1 MGFKVQ
7 ITELSNLPALKN
19 TTAVAISDYSGIG
32 TKTTKVVVVQD
43 TNIGTAAYQAAVQA
57 AIEAKASAAE
67 AAATVANTVK
77 KTGDQAMAGNLML
90 PRLIASTGIEVQ
102 DVNGYGMRQVFSG
115 QTGYLQSGKM
125 DKTTTD
131 QSLMLSGW
139 YGTPLSMLRF
149 SMAQGVNPRVVWGSN
164 NYDILHRG
172 NMPTIDD
179 LGAMGSFTVIPDND
193 CNKALKAGT
202 YPIIGA
208 TINGPS
214 GANSGSTLIVSP
226 FNTVTFNQMVIVRS
240 TGVIWTRTSFNGT
253 FSNWEVQYSSNNK
266 DLTAGWGAGL
276 GTMPDAITTTGGVR
290 DFNLARTSGIY
301 MCQNTWLNGIDNTGS
316 ATPVGHTGM
325 LEVRQRTFDNL
336 LTQKYT
342 RIRKDSGA
350 TYDGTDELTRTF
362 NGSIWSPWIES
373 GQFGSTNLYRTG
385 VLRLGTATSTASAY
399 TALARQHYKT
409 DTAVGGV
416 YSVGDMNFR
425 VGVGD
430 YDPHTNGSTIASI
443 HGQVVQTDDP
453 TKPNGR
459 LYLQARDLSN
469 ADARTTLTMDN
480 AIGIRFSH
488 KSKIVDVVSG
498 QVLADEFLQKTAQST
513 ATNSSTRKDYVDG
526 LVADLEAKKANLS
539 YVNSSLV
546 LKADKTYV
554 DAELL
559 KKSDLTY
566 VNTEL
571 GEKAD
576 KTYVDAELLKKADKT
591 YTDTELAKKADIAGQ
606 VFSGNVRVDRGTS
619 TEPQI
624 GVDRSGRRLFLFD
637 NGTSHGLYSS
647 GLGTGNAN
655 TNLITR
661 DTTTGTFSIGGTATE
676 ALTITSSN
684 LSLTGNKIELGG
696 VMRVEGYT
704 TGDSRLSSNRYAF
717 MDGPSGSF
725 LSTGEYYNG
734 TAWVKH
740 TATVPSMRLSL
751 ENESVMIFSN
761 PANANPNTNSRPAA
775 RIYRDGRF
783 GSSNETRRGWA
794 AQGEASFYRERM
806 AVDSGNLIGI
816 TSAQYNY
823 PGQWGGEHYTGS
835 YITPNF
841 DETSYVIGYTNDAGA
856 SIHWLLKPNG
866 VIQFS
871 RSPGANDWITFVAPR
886 MTVSGDVYANSFQ
899 HNSDLRLKSDV
910 KPLDNCLGKLSSIGA
925 YSYIKNGFEGREVG
939 VIAQEVNAVLPD
951 ATNTSKGGG
960 LVDAE
965 GNEIENLTVS
975 VTGVATLTAGAVNE
989 LHEIVKTQ
997 GNLIDTQQ
1005 QTIDLLMAEIAA
1017 IKSKLH

>member
-57 AIEAKASAAE
+57 AIEAKDAAAE
-67 AAATVANTVK
+67 AKAEVANTVK
-77 KTGDQAMAGNLML
+77 KTGDQVMAGSLTL
-90 PRLIASTGIEVQ
+90 PRVIANTGVELQ
-102 DVNGYGMRQVFSG
+102 DANGYGMRQVFSG
-115 QTGYLQSGKM
+115 PTGYLQAGKM
-125 DKTTTD
+125 DRTTTD

-149 SMAQGVNPRVVWGSN
+149 SMAQGINPRVVWGSSS
-164 NYDILHRG
+164 YDILHRG
-172 NMPTIDD
+172 NMPTPTD
-179 LGAMGSFTVIPDND
+179 
-193 CNKALKAGT
+193 
-202 YPIIGA
+202 IGA
-208 TINGPS
+208 VASTDKAIWKYQGAFTDFNACTLPGHYQGGTNLVNGPAGFGIPVSYGHMTVSTS
-214 GANSGSTLIVSP
+214 GLVPSNGVWFTQTYYTH
-226 FNTVTFNQMVIVRS
+226 TVPSRMFIRVVVNGDFTKPWLEFYS
-240 TGVIWTRTSFNGT
+240 TGSKPSAADVGTLTTAEINTELAKKVNLTGDTMTGALTIARASNIALNIDSTNGT
-253 FSNWEVQYSSNNK
+253 EAQIHFKHSGKQSWMFNK
-266 DLTAGWGAGL
+266 DAN
-276 GTMPDAITTTGGVR
+276 R
-290 DFNLARTSGIY
+290 DLNLWRY
-301 MCQNTWLNGIDNTGS
+301 N
-316 ATPVGHTGM
+316 
-325 LEVRQRTFDNL
+325 E
-336 LTQKYT
+336 
-342 RIRKDSGA
+342 
-350 TYDGTDELTRTF
+350 DGTGAFRAIKFF
-362 NGSIWSPWIES
+362 ND
-373 GQFGSTNLYRTG
+373 
-385 VLRLGTATSTASAY
+385 TS
-399 TALARQHYKT
+399 
-409 DTAVGGV
+409 
-416 YSVGDMNFR
+416 
-425 VGVGD
+425 
-430 YDPHTNGSTIASI
+430 
-443 HGQVVQTDDP
+443 
-453 TKPNGR
+453 
-459 LYLQARDLSN
+459 
-469 ADARTTLTMDN
+469 
-480 AIGIRFSH
+480 
-488 KSKIVDVVSG
+488 VVSFEKNPVTNAV
-498 QVLADEFLQKTAQST
+498 QSVLE
-513 ATNSSTRKDYVDG
+513 NSLTRKDYVDA
-526 LVADLEAKKANLS
+526 LVADLENKKANLS

-559 KKSDLTY
+559 
-566 VNTEL
+566 
-571 GEKAD
+571 
-576 KTYVDAELLKKADKT
+576 
-591 YTDTELAKKADIAGQ
+591 KKADIAGQ

-661 DTTTGTFSIGGTATE
+661 DTTTGTLSIGGTVTE
-676 ALTITSSN
+676 SLNIISTN

-704 TGDSRLSSNRYAF
+704 TGDSRLSANRYAF

-740 TATVPSMRLSL
+740 TASVPSMRFSL
-751 ENESVMIFSN
+751 ENESVMLFSS

-783 GSSNETRRGWA
+783 GSSNETRRGWS

-806 AVDSGNLIGI
+806 AVDSGNLVGI

-823 PGQWGGEHYTGS
+823 PNQWGGEHYTGS

-841 DETSYVIGYTNDAGA
+841 DETSYVIGYNNDAGA
-856 SIHWLLKPNG
+856 SIHWLIRPNG

-871 RSPGANDWITFVAPR
+871 RSPGANDWITFLAPR

-910 KPLDNCLGKLSSIGA
+910 KPLENCLGKLSSIGA

-951 ATNTSKGGG
+951 AT
-960 LVDAE
+960 
-965 GNEIENLTVS
+965 
-975 VTGVATLTAGAVNE
+975 
-989 LHEIVKTQ
+989 
-997 GNLIDTQQ
+997 
-1005 QTIDLLMAEIAA
+1005 
-1017 IKSKLH
+1017 